1 MTTFDQI
8 LPRMVQVLRDVPRL
22 SDLGPLLV
30 NRDLNGRVRLI
41 AGESLRADPR
51 WTETL
56 SALATRLKEE
66 LGPHAAPEE
75 SFLIFEEDVEAVI
88 GRAPIFP
95 LEGFDTVRVVDR
107 LVTESPWTPIA
118 RESTGAPR
126 VVFFSIKGGVGRS
139 TTLAVSAWSLAQSGK
154 RVLVLDLDLESPGLS
169 SSLLPEERRPEFG
182 LADWLVEDLV
192 DNGHAVFEGLTAS
205 SSLSRDGEIHVVPA
219 HGRNP
224 GEYVSKLG
232 RVFMPKVS
240 ADGTRKGWSERLS
253 RLIGQIEERWK
264 PDVIL
269 LDSRAGIDEVA
280 SACVTGLGAR
290 LVLLFSAEG
299 DQTWSGYRI
308 LFDYWNRSGVIKE
321 VREKLQV
328 VGAMLPDV
336 GTKESF
342 ESLREQAYDLFL
354 PTYDEIPP
362 GEVGA
367 DLWTFEEADET
378 APHYPWP
385 ILWNRGF
392 SSLRSLHSRL
402 ESVDSR
408 EVGLVFG
415 PLIENLKAAVSGESP
430 GHV

>member
-1 MTTFDQI
+1 M
-8 LPRMVQVLRDVPRL
+8 
-22 SDLGPLLV
+22 
-30 NRDLNGRVRLI
+30 
-41 AGESLRADPR
+41 
-51 WTETL
+51 
-56 SALATRLKEE
+56 
-66 LGPHAAPEE
+66 
-75 SFLIFEEDVEAVI
+75 
-88 GRAPIFP
+88 
-95 LEGFDTVRVVDR
+95 
-107 LVTESPWTPIA
+107 
-118 RESTGAPR
+118 
-126 VVFFSIKGGVGRS
+126 
-139 TTLAVSAWSLAQSGK
+139 
-154 RVLVLDLDLESPGLS
+154 
-169 SSLLPEERRPEFG
+169 
-182 LADWLVEDLV
+182 EDLV

-321 VREKLQV
+321 AREKLQV